1 MDSITRIASVITG
14 WQKANQKKTYVI
26 TTSAMKDD
34 LEKALFL
41 ELIKANQKSGDILY
55 ATDSLFVNTLEELAI
70 SELQAVSPV
79 TKAPVLTMSL
89 RAQVVE
95 QVLSQIDKL
104 EVFNKIKNQQKS
116 GFNLELAKLFER
128 FERGGWDYETF
139 KELTPENEGLKKKF
153 ADIAKIYQQYSRQ
166 VAAYQ
171 STSSLLDTLKDN
183 LDLLGKF
190 NLYYVGPKNLEN
202 KHEYELLQLMM
213 KQAGDNFMA
222 SFIPTYNQSQTKRG
236 QVAQFGLTLESE
248 FDFNKLKEI
257 KQLFKYVNESSYGD
271 QKPQLESY
279 TITEALDKNLEAKWV
294 ASQVKK
300 QVTSNDGVRLR
311 DIVIYTPKTDEV
323 LLDQLDLTLTQLK
336 LAHNANKATDLRN
349 TPLAQL
355 LQSLFASEKE
365 RYSIENMVRL
375 INSGLVIGDLI
386 EDKAEMTATEILKR
400 NIKANR
406 NFRPELIEFIKD
418 NNISTKD
425 AWENAELWQIQI
437 DADAS
442 QDQQDFAHAKSQKLR
457 QVRDRILGIFKE
469 LDDEDIPMLDRLNV
483 ITAENHAKGKFSI
496 YEVNKKKSQLLNLMI
511 RQKSNQENEENAP
524 ITRLGATMSEAMKRF
539 FDLKKS
545 LENQEETDLSF
556 EKMARKFD
564 EIFSEPFSERGD
576 NPSIDEITITTVDQA
591 QLPKYKHAYF
601 MGMDESQYPGKL
613 THGRILTLDDEE
625 DAVFADK
632 SRMFKTYR
640 EAYHNLSD
648 QLYYAL
654 QTAPNIHFS
663 YAVND
668 IKGDFQKPSP
678 YYLGIK
684 AVKEEFEEKVDLQT
698 IFGIPNFDMNAIIQQ
713 AKQNDKK
720 QTITL
725 PKGSQTKFDKYAE
738 LMNYRNQ
745 PQEIGEKLAHAL
757 FLKKDKDVL
766 VTSYTAFE
774 KLAEN
779 PYEYFLKYGLGLYEP
794 TEEGVTAS
802 GVGTYVHSLLENA
815 VNQELPKGK
824 DEEEEHLNDIIEKA
838 NNLDDNDSRDK
849 DRLKAILETFKAN
862 KRNEFFKQRIDET
875 FKKYWRN
882 HLKNMDDYKAQYKAQ
897 VSLTEVKFVH
907 NPADEKTLEGPVV
920 QLDNGIQ
927 VVFTGLIDRLDKVE
941 VGDKTYLNVI
951 DYKTGNARA
960 IMKDYDLKIKNGLKA
975 QVLLYEMAL
984 KQNEA
989 KLKERFNLDEVNFGA
1004 MAYSGVNS
1012 EMSDANLKGLW
1023 TDEFFQAIK
1032 DLDQIYQVKVGNKKL
1047 ENAMYPE
1054 IEKYEEE
1061 VQAVI
1066 KSRFEEILAGKIELR
1081 PMRLLDKDG
1090 KSKADGLKFSS
1101 YKAIMNFNEEAGNR
1115 YFDIKREES
1124 DDE

>member
-1 MDSITRIASVITG
+1 MDSITKIASVITG
-14 WQKANQKKTYVI
+14 WQRTNQKKTYVI

-41 ELIKANQKSGDILY
+41 ELIKANQKSGDILF
-55 ATDSLFVNTLEELAI
+55 ATDRLFVNTLEELAI

-153 ADIAKIYQQYSRQ
+153 ADIAKIYKLYSKK

-183 LDLLGKF
+183 FDLLGKF
-190 NLYYVGPKNLEN
+190 NLYYVGPKQLES
-202 KHEYELLQLMM
+202 KHEYDLLQLMM

-248 FDFNKLKEI
+248 LDFNKLKEI
-257 KQLFKYVNESSYGD
+257 KQLFKYVNESAYGD
-271 QKPQLESY
+271 QKPKLANY

-294 ASQVKK
+294 ASQIKK
-300 QVTSNDGVRLR
+300 QVTPKNGLRLR
-311 DIVIYTPKTDEV
+311 DIVIYTPKADEA

-336 LAHNANKATDLRN
+336 LPHNVNKATDLRN

-386 EDKAEMTATEILKR
+386 DDKAEMTATEILKR

-425 AWENAELWQIQI
+425 AWENAELWQIQV

-442 QDQQDFAHAKSQKLR
+442 QDQQDFAHAKSQKLHR
-457 QVRDRILGIFKE
+457 VRDRILGIFKE

-483 ITAENHAKGKFSI
+483 ITAENHQKGKFSI

-576 NPSIDEITITTVDQA
+576 KPSIDEITITTVDQA
-591 QLPKYKHAYF
+591 QMPKYKHAYF

-640 EAYHNLSD
+640 EAYHDLSD

-698 IFGIPNFDMNAIIQQ
+698 IFGIPSFDMITTIQKSKQSKKVQ
-713 AKQNDKK
+713 ALNL
-720 QTITL
+720 T
-725 PKGSQTKFDKYAE
+725 KGDRAKFAKYAE

-745 PQEIGEKLAHAL
+745 PQAIGEKLAHDL
-757 FLKKDKDVL
+757 FLKKDKNL
-766 VTSYTAFE
+766 LQTSYTAFE
-774 KLAEN
+774 TLAEN

-794 TEEGVTAS
+794 TEEGITAA

-815 VNQELPKGK
+815 VNQELSK
-824 DEEEEHLNDIIEKA
+824 DEDVEAHLNKIIEKT

-849 DRLKAILETFKAN
+849 DNLKAILETFNAN
-862 KRNEFFKQRIDET
+862 MRNQFFKQRIDKN
-875 FKKYWRN
+875 FKQYWRN
-882 HLKNMDDYKAQYKAQ
+882 YLNNMDQYNVKASLSE
-897 VSLTEVKFVH
+897 VSFAH
-907 NPADEKTLEGPVV
+907 NPDDEKTIEGPMVS
-920 QLDNGIQ
+920 LDNGVQIA
-927 VVFTGLIDRLDKVE
+927 FRGIIDRLDAVE
-941 VGDKTYLNVI
+941 IGDKTYLNVV
-951 DYKTGNARA
+951 DYKTGKAKN
-960 IMKDYDLKIKNGLKA
+960 IVENYDLKIKNGLKA

-1012 EMSDANLKGLW
+1012 DEGDAKLKGLW

-1081 PMRLLDKDG
+1081 PMRLLDKNG

-1124 DDE
+1124 DDEQ